1 MTTRPGVGYLILM
14 LTNQCNL
21 SCRYCYLGG
30 ERLPQGDADVRQLST
45 ADIDRALA
53 LMDPRGGHVQ
63 ISGGEPLLVPELVA
77 HTARRVRQMQGNVRL
92 GLQTNGTC
100 ITPEVISVIRDAGI
114 QVGISLD
121 GEPMVQDV
129 QRGRAR
135 ETFAGL
141 RQLDAA
147 AIPFNV
153 TCVMTREN
161 THLLHRLVL
170 LLGSMSMARG
180 LGLDLLVPK
189 GNALNDALLPPDHG
203 QIRLGVAK
211 LMESL
216 DWVNENRSHPI
227 KIRELEKI
235 RQNHIP
241 GGGIADFCQA
251 VRGASL
257 AVTPDGSLFPCSQT
271 AYDPDFYLGQLGDD
285 MDRIMD
291 AAKESN
297 LCRIRLA
304 RSSGADCSRCILD
317 GKCPGECPS
326 RLYYSRY
333 KAKPLACTFYQALA
347 DIEFSGKVPGSAL

>member
-1 MTTRPGVGYLILM
+1 MNTRPGVSYLILM

-30 ERLPQGDADVRQLST
+30 ECRPQKDAGVRQLSP

-77 HTARRVRQMQGNVRL
+77 HTARRVRRMPGNFRL
-92 GLQTNGTC
+92 GLQTNGTR
-100 ITPEVISVIRDAGI
+100 ITPGVISVIQDAGI

-121 GEPMVQDV
+121 GEPMIQEI
-129 QRGRAR
+129 QRGRAK
-135 ETFAGL
+135 ETFEGL

-147 AIPFNV
+147 AVPFNV

-170 LLGSMSMARG
+170 LLGSMPMARG

-189 GNALNDALLPPDHG
+189 GNAPTDALLPPDHG
-203 QIRLGVAK
+203 QIRFGVVK

-216 DWVNENRSHPI
+216 AWVNGNRPHPI
-227 KIRELEKI
+227 RLRELEKI
-235 RQNHIP
+235 RQNHSP
-241 GGGIADFCQA
+241 GGGTGDFCQA
-251 VRGASL
+251 ARGTCL

-271 AYDPDFYLGQLGDD
+271 AFDPEFYLGHLGEELE
-285 MDRIMD
+285 RIM
-291 AAKESN
+291 AATRGTD
-297 LCRIRLA
+297 LIRRRLH
-304 RSSGADCSRCILD
+304 RCPGADCSLCVLD
-317 GKCPGECPS
+317 GQCPGECPS
-326 RLYYSRY
+326 RLHYSRY
-333 KAKPLACTFYQALA
+333 EEKPLACTLYQALA
-347 DIEFSGKVPGSAL
+347 EIEFD